1 MPAALKDI
9 YGKGPSYPQPSLLIL
24 QDTLQ
29 NIIGEFQHVYIVIDA
44 LDECADRYKLLRW
57 VKDISRW
64 PGGKLHIMLS
74 SRRERDIEDNL
85 VDIKGLERVSFAGGS
100 ANPDIVKFVDEKL
113 AELIIWKKLDPEIQ
127 MLVIHALLE
136 GADGSFRW
144 VALQL
149 FELSRCPNVRTLK
162 QKLRA
167 LPKDLEETYQ
177 QLLSSSSQADDLR
190 RFLNWVAFSA
200 RPITLEEL
208 AEVVTVDFQSGGRPC
223 YDCDLRYTD
232 PRDVLTV
239 CSGFITEF
247 NGAFNFSPANQT
259 LLTIYPGIVKLSH
272 MSVKDYLLSDQ
283 ISSGA
288 AAYYSI
294 NASQSHCLIAQTSL
308 AYL

>member
-1 MPAALKDI
+1 M
-9 YGKGPSYPQPSLLIL
+9 
-24 QDTLQ
+24 
-29 NIIGEFQHVYIVIDA
+29 IGEFQHVYIVIDA
-44 LDECADRYKLLRW
+44 LDECADRDKLLCW
-57 VKDISRW
+57 VNDISRC
-64 PGGKLHIMLS
+64 PRGKLHTMLS

-85 VDIKGLERVSFAGGS
+85 VGINGLEHVSFAGGS

-113 AELIIWKKLDPEIQ
+113 VKLIIWIKLDPEIQ
-127 MLVIHALLE
+127 MLVRDALLE

-162 QKLRA
+162 QTLRA
-167 LPKDLEETYQ
+167 LPKDLEETYR
-177 QLLSSSSQADDLR
+177 QLLSKSSQADDLR

-208 AEVVTVDFQSGGRPC
+208 AEVVTVDFQSVGRPC
-223 YDCDLRYTD
+223 YDHELRYMD

-247 NGAFNFSPANQT
+247 KGAFNFSPVSQI
-259 LLTIYPGIVKLSH
+259 LLTRYLGIVKLSH
-272 MSVKDYLLSDQ
+272 MSVKDYLLSDE
-283 ISSGA
+283 ISSGV

-294 NASQSHCLIAQTSL
+294 NASQSHCLIAQTCL